1 MFRRSFIIFTEVGM
15 NAENYYEENKKE
27 LLQFLYEAGY
37 TPSEIVKDARKEGL
51 SIYEY
56 IKLFYEL
63 NR

>member
-1 MFRRSFIIFTEVGM
+1 M
-15 NAENYYEENKKE
+15 NAVEYYEENKKE

-56 IKLFYEL
+56 IKLFHEL
-63 NR
+63 NK

>member
-1 MFRRSFIIFTEVGM
+1 M
-15 NAENYYEENKKE
+15 NAVEYYEENKKE

-63 NR
+63 NK